1 MTTLRIPERLFYFVK
16 SSISEIRISVNALYE
31 YLLIPVI
38 DSLSMEIASVSD
50 PARAIRAAGATRLLI
65 LLLN

>member
-1 MTTLRIPERLFYFVK
+1 MATLRIPERLFYFVK